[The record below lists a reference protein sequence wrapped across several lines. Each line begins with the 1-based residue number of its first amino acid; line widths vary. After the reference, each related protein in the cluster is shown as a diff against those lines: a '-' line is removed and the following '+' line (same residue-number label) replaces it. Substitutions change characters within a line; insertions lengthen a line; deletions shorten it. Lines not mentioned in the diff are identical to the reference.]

1 MATSI
6 KIQELLRKGER
17 LTLEC
22 KLCANKLPSSLWES
36 YSAFS
41 NSHGGYILL
50 GIEEHL
56 EEIDPS
62 KRFTIKGVA
71 NPQKLITDFW
81 NLANDSNKVSAN
93 LLKDED
99 VQTISVDGVDV
110 IAIHVPQA
118 EYSIKP
124 VYING
129 NLFNGSFRRNHE
141 GDYRCTKRQVK
152 AMVRDSYEDG
162 NDGSTIAQCDMDD
175 IDAETLRRYRTL
187 FRYKNEGHI
196 WNEVDDTTFLKN
208 LGGCIVDKDSG
219 KVTLTMAGLMMFG
232 TGLAVRDRF
241 PNFRMDYINM
251 CNLIGEERYSDRLT
265 YDGRWEN
272 NLFQFFSIVLPK
284 MTFDL
289 PRPFRMEGVTRV
301 DDTPQHKA
309 VREAFT
315 NSIIHADLMMESGV
329 LRIEKHDDKLVFR
342 NPGLLRIP
350 VEQVY
355 EGGVSFARNPKIQN
369 MLRMV
374 GYGENLG
381 SGFPMI
387 LAAWKQS
394 GWGEPVLK
402 EKLDLDEVE
411 LDLPLKNASGKV
423 PNNVYESLTDRQR
436 KILEIISANP
446 KISAEKIAK
455 EVGVSSRTVK
465 RDLVELTKKQ
475 IIVREGNDK
484 DGERTIVSQ

>member
-1 MATSI
+1 M
-6 KIQELLRKGER
+6 G
-17 LTLEC
+17 
-22 KLCANKLPSSLWES
+22 
-36 YSAFS
+36 
-41 NSHGGYILL
+41 
-50 GIEEHL
+50 
-56 EEIDPS
+56 
-62 KRFTIKGVA
+62 
-71 NPQKLITDFW
+71 
-81 NLANDSNKVSAN
+81 
-93 LLKDED
+93 
-99 VQTISVDGVDV
+99 
-110 IAIHVPQA
+110 
-118 EYSIKP
+118 
-124 VYING
+124 
-129 NLFNGSFRRNHE
+129 
-141 GDYRCTKRQVK
+141 
-152 AMVRDSYEDG
+152 
-162 NDGSTIAQCDMDD
+162 D
-175 IDAETLRRYRTL
+175 IDEETLRRYRTL
-187 FRYKNEGHI
+187 FRYKNEGHV

-208 LGGCIVDKDSG
+208 LGGCVIDKETG
-219 KVTLTMAGLMMFG
+219 KVSLTMAGLMMFG
-232 TGLAVRDRF
+232 TGLVVRDRF

-411 LDLPLKNASGKV
+411 LDLPLKAVTENVTENVTEKLSERQNRILDIVSRNPNTSIPTIAAEMKV
-423 PNNVYESLTDRQR
+423 SIMTIRRDIEKMSNRLRRVGPD
-436 KILEIISANP
+436 KGGHWEII
-446 KISAEKIAK
+446 E
-455 EVGVSSRTVK
+455 
-465 RDLVELTKKQ
+465 
-475 IIVREGNDK
+475 
-484 DGERTIVSQ
+484 